1 MGEDR
6 VQTPHPRKGDRG
18 VPRTPR
24 RAGPVSW
31 PTSHSTEAENGLERA
46 HTHRGLPPA
55 PSPLPSAFLT
65 CPPSPGPPGWRRRRA
80 TARECGRPS
89 WGWGGAERGQEME
102 GKKDSV
108 RHSVSQSSRAVG
120 KLDTVPGGG
129 KRPFMPCEM
138 WGSQNQD
145 PSRLGSEAGDAVPSW
160 ATSLGQPL
168 NRGEW

>member
-1 MGEDR
+1 M
-6 VQTPHPRKGDRG
+6 VSHQHPLNVTPTFTHS
-18 VPRTPR
+18 RTHTPTHTSCVYTDTHTDAHKAWAQPKQR
-24 RAGPVSW
+24 SSATST
-31 PTSHSTEAENGLERA
+31 PTSPRWASSSHPLNREGNQPRSEAMRDRQ
-46 HTHRGLPPA
+46 RG
-55 PSPLPSAFLT
+55 
-65 CPPSPGPPGWRRRRA
+65 G
-80 TARECGRPS
+80 
-89 WGWGGAERGQEME
+89 GGAERGQEME

-129 KRPFMPCEM
+129 KRPFMPCKM